1 MKGNIFGKFK
11 PKNHHF
17 DHVYMKSS
25 QKFTKLVV
33 LVAKKLSK
41 FEENSKIKMYSLV
54 PQIDHPVA
62 LCTTPPL
69 LIFNWKMLP
78 TETN

>member
-33 LVAKKLSK
+33 LVAKNLK
-41 FEENSKIKMYSLV
+41 KILG
-54 PQIDHPVA
+54 PQIDHPAA
-62 LCTTPPL
+62 LCTRSRSV
-69 LIFNWKMLP
+69 WHH
-78 TETN
+78 TEEQTS